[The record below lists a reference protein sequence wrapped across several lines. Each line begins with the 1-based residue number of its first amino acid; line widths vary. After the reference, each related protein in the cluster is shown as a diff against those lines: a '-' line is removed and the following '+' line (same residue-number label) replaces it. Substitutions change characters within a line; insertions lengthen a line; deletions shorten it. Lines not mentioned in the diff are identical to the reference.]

1 MNCKLGKLEIPADQ
15 PFLNC
20 KLGREKYAEVLK
32 AIITTYKK
40 GFVLAID
47 GKWGTG
53 KTTFV
58 EMWKAYLELDK
69 FHTLYFNAWEND
81 FISDPLV
88 GLIGE
93 LTKINSSKRTKDLA
107 SSMINTAGRIV
118 LKAVPAMF
126 KGVIKK
132 HTGEEV
138 VEVLYDCIG
147 EGSSM
152 LKKEIDNYER
162 QKESLLK
169 FREDLEI
176 FVNEVCEKKPLIFII
191 DELDRCNPHYAVKV
205 LERIKHLFNIPNII
219 FVLSLSLIHI

>member
-1 MNCKLGKLEIPADQ
+1 MNCKLEKLEIPADQ

-32 AIITTYKK
+32 TIITTYKK

-58 EMWKAYLELDK
+58 EMWKAYLELDN
-69 FHTLYFNAWEND
+69 FQTLYFNAWEND

-88 GLIGE
+88 GLLGE
-93 LTKINSSKRTKDLA
+93 LNKINSPKRTKDLA
-107 SSMINTAGRIV
+107 SSMINKAGRIV
-118 LKAVPAMF
+118 LKAGPSMF

-132 HTGEEV
+132 YAGEEV
-138 VEVLYDCIG
+138 VEILCDCVE

-152 LKKEIDNYER
+152 LKKEIENYES
-162 QKESLLK
+162 QKGSLLE
-169 FREDLEI
+169 FRKELEI
-176 FVNEVCEKKPLIFII
+176 FVPGSYEKSVI
-191 DELDRCNPHYAVKV
+191 YW
-205 LERIKHLFNIPNII
+205 
-219 FVLSLSLIHI
+219 S

>member
-20 KLGREKYAEVLK
+20 KLDREKYAKVLK
-32 AIITTYKK
+32 AIITTYQK

-58 EMWKAYLELDK
+58 EMWKAYLELDN
-69 FHTLYFNAWEND
+69 FQTLYFNAWEND

-88 GLIGE
+88 GLLGE
-93 LTKINSSKRTKDLA
+93 LKKINSPQKTKELA

-132 HTGEEV
+132 HAGEEV
-138 VEVLYDCIG
+138 IEVLCDCI
-147 EGSSM
+147 E
-152 LKKEIDNYER
+152 
-162 QKESLLK
+162 
-169 FREDLEI
+169 
-176 FVNEVCEKKPLIFII
+176 
-191 DELDRCNPHYAVKV
+191 
-205 LERIKHLFNIPNII
+205 
-219 FVLSLSLIHI
+219 

>member
-93 LTKINSSKRTKDLA
+93 LTKIVSPR
-107 SSMINTAGRIV
+107 
-118 LKAVPAMF
+118 
-126 KGVIKK
+126 
-132 HTGEEV
+132 
-138 VEVLYDCIG
+138 
-147 EGSSM
+147 
-152 LKKEIDNYER
+152 
-162 QKESLLK
+162 
-169 FREDLEI
+169 
-176 FVNEVCEKKPLIFII
+176 
-191 DELDRCNPHYAVKV
+191 
-205 LERIKHLFNIPNII
+205 
-219 FVLSLSLIHI
+219 